1 LQGSFYVYDWTGC
14 CPFFKDFSISTSP
27 GPPLKFSDN
36 KAVEGTEKEGS
47 MKGYGM
53 VEPDS
58 AKEIAAGWSGR
69 NPTGTNL
76 SRH

>member
-1 LQGSFYVYDWTGC
+1 
-14 CPFFKDFSISTSP
+14 
-27 GPPLKFSDN
+27 
-36 KAVEGTEKEGS
+36 VEGKENEVS